1 MKRAFRL
8 GRFKPDVEKDVRDE
22 IDFYVD
28 MRTRE
33 LKAEAAFGV
42 LARIERDVAA
52 SDESRRRQQNATE
65 VIESLAGDVRYAL
78 RTYRRSPGFTAVA
91 ILTLAVGLGA
101 ITSIFTFSGK
111 SSDAAGS

>member
-22 IDFYVD
+22 IDFYVE

-33 LKAEAAFGV
+33 LMEEGMEEEEARAKAEAAFGD

-52 SDESRRRQQNATE
+52 SDESRHR
-65 VIESLAGDVRYAL
+65 
-78 RTYRRSPGFTAVA
+78 
-91 ILTLAVGLGA
+91 
-101 ITSIFTFSGK
+101 
-111 SSDAAGS
+111 